1 MEPAEIPDSGPACV
15 SGQAGAAADTIF
27 GAGCACCRNSSA
39 AANLPGC
46 RGPVRL
52 LNTSVCPITQQQSV
66 AIVLDSLRRGQG
78 GWIVTPNL
86 DHVRRC
92 SRDPRYAETV
102 LNASL
107 RLADGMPLVWASRLQ
122 RTPVPE
128 RVPGSDLI
136 YSLSRALAA
145 EGRSIYLLGGEPGTA
160 EAAAQVLGNL
170 NPGLRIAGTCC
181 PPLGFEQQPE
191 ELRSI
196 RSRLVAAKPDL
207 VFVALGSPKQ
217 EYLIQSLRLLLP
229 TTWWVGVG
237 ISFSFVCGRSKGPR
251 NGSSD
256 AGWSGSTGWF
266 RNRAGWRKGTSFTAF
281 HSPSICSFM
290 QPCGRACNSLCL
302 PRAIAQG
309 RFEKRRR
316 HKARGC
322 GS

>member
-1 MEPAEIPDSGPACV
+1 MEPAELPDSGPAGV
-15 SGQAGAAADTIF
+15 SGRAGATAGTIF

-66 AIVLDSLRRGQG
+66 AIVLDSLKRGQG

-92 SRDPRYAETV
+92 ARDPHYAKTV

-237 ISFSFVCGRSKGPR
+237 ISFSFVCGQVKRAPKWIQRCGLEWIHRLVQEPR
-251 NGSSD
+251 RLAKRYVFYGIPF
-256 AGWSGSTGWF
+256 AIYLLIH
-266 RNRAGWRKGTSFTAF
+266 AAVRKG
-281 HSPSICSFM
+281 M
-290 QPCGRACNSLCL
+290 QRPL
-302 PRAIAQG
+302 PAEGDRSGPIREAA
-309 RFEKRRR
+309 E
-316 HKARGC
+316 A
-322 GS
+322 